1 MNVREC
7 VVCKNIDQE
16 KINSDHLS
24 QLIDQQYYIQEQAE
38 LIKTLKVVLIEPYRR
53 SQCQMLVEKN
63 IHTQKQE

>member
-38 LIKTLKVVLIEPYRR
+38 LIKTLKVVSIETHRR
-53 SQCQMLVEKN
+53 KQCQMLVEKN
-63 IHTQKQE
+63 MHTQKQE